1 MRPWT
6 SVILAGKRDNS
17 PHFTTSF
24 SKDVVVFLETSD
36 EKLEDKFYHFMI
48 GRRLNLLH
56 KSRLHSRPRPGID
69 FLTGEGVGGKVWNNL
84 FAEAVNTEINS
95 MQVKNKVF
103 AGRWRQ
109 TKKGAGAAYK
119 KNVACENFP
128 TPPPPPRPKKIMVN
142 PLRQKCLKKY
152 DHFRIQ
158 KLEVSWYVWRSQA
171 SWIHKERIRV

>member
-1 MRPWT
+1 MMLKR
-6 SVILAGKRDNS
+6 SVVPYGPSL

-24 SKDVVVFLETSD
+24 SKNVVVFLETSD

-56 KSRLHSRPRPGID
+56 KSRPHSRPRPGID
-69 FLTGEGVGGKVWNNL
+69 FLTGEGVGGKFWNNL

-109 TKKGAGAAYK
+109 TKKELEPHIK
-119 KNVACENFP
+119 KMLRVKIFQP
-128 TPPPPPRPKKIMVN
+128 LLLPPV
-142 PLRQKCLKKY
+142 QKNYDQSLKGKS
-152 DHFRIQ
+152 F
-158 KLEVSWYVWRSQA
+158 
-171 SWIHKERIRV
+171 